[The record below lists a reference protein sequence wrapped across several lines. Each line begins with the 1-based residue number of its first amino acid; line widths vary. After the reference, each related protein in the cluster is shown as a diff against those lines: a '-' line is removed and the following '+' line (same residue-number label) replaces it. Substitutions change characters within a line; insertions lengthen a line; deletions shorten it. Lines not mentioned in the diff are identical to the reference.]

1 MKALFIF
8 LLFNSTLF
16 APLFAQVSS
25 SLARPGLA
33 RPGLVKS
40 ADVTI
45 ARDSYEVPH
54 IFAKTDPEVAYGL
67 AWAHAEDDFKTIQL
81 LILPTKGLLGRHL
94 GKKGAAADY
103 VVELLHAP
111 ELVAEQGATAL
122 SPDFRMVLEGY
133 LQGLNDY
140 ARTHLNEV
148 LVEGAFPVSITDYLK
163 ASVLSLSVISGVER
177 VLQAIYGGKVPTAE
191 LLKTA
196 GSNAIAVHHTKTTE
210 GKTLLAVNSHQ
221 PLEGPVAWY
230 EAHLCSEQ
238 GWNILGGLFPGG
250 ATIFHGVNEHLGW
263 AHTVNYQDKIDTYQ
277 LQTDEARPNQYFF
290 DGEWLP
296 LAEKTVKLRVKGI
309 PFAIGRKAYWS
320 KYGATI
326 KTKRGWFAIRTGANQ
341 DLRGTEQWYRMN
353 KARSFSEFQKAMQM
367 TAIPGF
373 NVVYADPDTIYYVS
387 NGKIPYRD
395 PAYDW
400 SGTLPGNT
408 SKTLWTKFRPL
419 SDFPQY
425 INPPGGYLFNMNNTP
440 FNATAPAN
448 NLRPEQFD
456 RTMGYERWDNN
467 RSVRFGELIGQ
478 YNKLS
483 YADFKRIKYDLQL
496 PTKLSY
502 VVGPDGNALFT
513 LKPDDYPDIRDII
526 QTVVTWNRQA
536 TADSKGALLYLLFYE
551 YWKDKATK
559 MADPPKALTPD
570 DCAEGLRYAKTYL
583 LKHRLGVPISRTDIV
598 LGDYQKH
605 VRGGKELPVWGIPD
619 VMASMYAKPYAN
631 GRVQSSQGESYIQLV
646 KFPKVGLP
654 EIETINC
661 YGASNHPDSP
671 HYADQMALFVD
682 QKTKPMTL
690 DKATVLR
697 EAKRVYHPGE

>member
-1 MKALFIF
+1 MR
-8 LLFNSTLF
+8 LLTLLTLF
-16 APLFAQVSS
+16 VAILPVSLFAQVNP
-25 SLARPGLA
+25 AQ
-33 RPGLVKS
+33 
-40 ADVTI
+40 VTI
-45 ARDSYEVPH
+45 ARDQYGVPH

-94 GKKGAAADY
+94 GKRGAAADY
-103 VVELLHAP
+103 VIELLHAP
-111 ELVAEQGATAL
+111 ELVAEQGTTAL
-122 SPDFRMVLEGY
+122 SPDYKAVLDGY

-140 ARTHLNEV
+140 ARTHPTEV
-148 LVEGAFPVSITDYLK
+148 LVKGAFPVSTNDYLK
-163 ASVLSLSVISGVER
+163 AVVLSLSLISGVDQALQD
-177 VLQAIYGGKVPTAE
+177 VLGGKVAPVDF
-191 LLKTA
+191 LKAT

-210 GKTLLAVNSHQ
+210 GKTLLAINSHQ

-250 ATIFHGVNEHLGW
+250 TTIFHGVNEHLGW

-277 LQTDEARPNQYFF
+277 LQTDKAHPKQYFF
-290 DGEWLP
+290 DGQWLP
-296 LAEKTVKLRVKGI
+296 LEEKTVKLRVKGI

-320 KYGATI
+320 KYGATVV
-326 KTKRGWFAIRTGANQ
+326 TKKGTFAIRTGANQ
-341 DLRGTEQWYRMN
+341 DLRGVEQWYRMN
-353 KARSFSEFQKAMQM
+353 KARSFTEFQQAMQM

-373 NVVYADPDTIYYVS
+373 NVVYADPDTIYYVT

-400 SGTLPGNT
+400 SGTVPGNT

-425 INPPGGYLFNMNNTP
+425 INPPSGYLFNMNHTP
-440 FNATAPAN
+440 FNATAPTD
-448 NLRPEQFD
+448 NLKPEQFD
-456 RTMGYERWDNN
+456 KTMGYERWNNN
-467 RSVRFGELIGQ
+467 RSVRFGELMRQ
-478 YNKLS
+478 YDKLS

-496 PTKLSY
+496 PATLSY
-502 VVGPDGNALFT
+502 LSGPDANSLFT
-513 LKPDDYPDIRDII
+513 LKPDDYPDIRELV
-526 QTVVTWNRQA
+526 QTIVSWNRQA
-536 TADSKGALLYLLFYE
+536 SADSRGAAIFLLFYN
-551 YWKDKATK
+551 YWKDKAGK
-559 MADPPKALTPD
+559 MDNPPKALTPA
-570 DCAEGLRYAKTYL
+570 DCAEGLRYANSYM
-583 LKHRLGVPISRTDIV
+583 LKQFSRTNIV

-605 VRGGKELPVWGIPD
+605 VRGSKELPIWGIPD
-619 VMASMYAKPYAN
+619 VISSIYSTPYTK
-631 GRVQSSQGESYIQLV
+631 GRIHSNQGESYISLV
-646 KFPKVGLP
+646 RFPKTGLP

-661 YGASNHPDSP
+661 FGASNHPDSP
-671 HYADQMALFVD
+671 HYTDQMELFVN

>member
-1 MKALFIF
+1 MKAPITHLLFYF
-8 LLFNSTLF
+8 LLPAS
-16 APLFAQVSS
+16 LFAQINP
-25 SLARPGLA
+25 AG
-33 RPGLVKS
+33 
-40 ADVTI
+40 VTI
-45 ARDSYEVPH
+45 ARDSYGVPH

-94 GKKGAAADY
+94 GKQGAAADY
-103 VVELLHAP
+103 IVELLHAP

-122 SPDFRMVLEGY
+122 SPDYRAVLEGY

-140 ARTHLNEV
+140 ARTHPNEV
-148 LVEGAFPVSITDYLK
+148 LIKGAFPVSVPDYLK
-163 ASVLSLSVISGVER
+163 AVVLSLSVISGVDR
-177 VLQAIYGGKVPTAE
+177 ALQAIYGGKVPTVD
-191 LLKTA
+191 LLKNT
-196 GSNAIAVHHTKTTE
+196 GSNAIAIHHSKTTE
-210 GKTLLAVNSHQ
+210 GKTLLAINSHQ

-250 ATIFHGVNEHLGW
+250 STIFHGVNEHLGW

-277 LQTDEARPNQYFF
+277 LQTDKAHPNQYFF
-290 DGEWLP
+290 DGQWVP
-296 LAEKTVKLRVKGI
+296 LEEKTVKLHLKGI

-326 KTKRGWFAIRTGANQ
+326 KTKRGWFAVRTGANQ

-353 KARSFSEFQKAMQM
+353 KARSFSEFRQAMQM

-373 NVVYADPDTIYYVS
+373 NVVYADRDTIYYVS
-387 NGKIPYRD
+387 NGKMPYRD

-425 INPPGGYLFNMNNTP
+425 VNPPAGYLFNMNNTP

-448 NLRPEQFD
+448 NLLPEQFD
-456 RTMGYERWDNN
+456 KTMGYERWDNN
-467 RSVRFGELIGQ
+467 RSVRFGELMRQ
-478 YNKLS
+478 YDKLS

-496 PTKLSY
+496 PATLSY
-502 VVGPDGNALFT
+502 VAGPDANALFT
-513 LKPDDYPDIRDII
+513 LKPDDYPDIRDLI
-526 QTVVTWNRQA
+526 QTVTSWNRQA
-536 TADSKGALLYLLFYE
+536 TADSRGAAVFLLFYQ
-551 YWKDKATK
+551 YWKDKAGS
-559 MADPPKALTPD
+559 MANPPKALTHD
-570 DCAEGLRYAKTYL
+570 DCAEGLRYVKTYL
-583 LKHRLGVPISRTDIV
+583 TKHRLGTSADGMGIV

-605 VRGGKELPVWGIPD
+605 VRGNKELPIWGIPD
-619 VMASMYAKPYAN
+619 VLASIYAKPYTN
-631 GRVQSSQGESYIQLV
+631 GRVQSSQGESYISLV
-646 KFPKVGLP
+646 KFPKAGLP

-671 HYADQMALFVD
+671 HYTDQMELFVN